1 MGSEF
6 LNLEKKIENLSN
18 KMEFPKEIILGDSV
32 ITSIGNREVWIEN
45 IRGILECDEK
55 QILILG
61 KKRKINVSGKN
72 LVISQYS
79 KEMIGIVGIIKI
91 IEYI

>member
-45 IRGILECDEK
+45 IRGILECDET